1 GSLSKTSVLTDA
13 SGLAATTLTL
23 GTAPGANTV
32 TATVASAGVSGSP
45 VTFTETAGAT
55 GIAVWTG
62 AADGNWSNAGNW
74 NPALVPGSGDSVV
87 VGPGPNQPSLTA
99 TTSIAALSIAT
110 GGSVTLN
117 AQTLSVARTL
127 ATTGTGLLV
136 MTDPAD
142 LVQVGGNAV
151 FDGGNELNSLSAGTL
166 VIAGNLTQLATN
178 SADSYHP
185 SNTHITR
192 FTGQNPAISF
202 ATPGL
207 VPGSS
212 HFENVEWT
220 GTGTLTLGSNVMAH
234 GTLSAGASGI
244 TGTITSA
251 GHGLTLGGLNS
262 VATVLDNTTLTIEAL
277 TAVPVALANVT
288 FQGLPTSATQLTVD
302 GPGAPT
308 AGTVANFTFM
318 PLTTGNTG
326 FYVRANDTD
335 GATPD
340 VLSLTVTNDP
350 GNGLAFTQ
358 QVNGAIVNW
367 SGAPVIAWTGAMS
380 TDWNTA
386 GNWNPAVV
394 PTATSFVTIPL
405 VPNQPLIGSAAL
417 AQDVTVQTGAT
428 LTIDGG
434 VGGLLVASGNLTVN
448 GTLTGPSSQVSTLNL
463 NAPSGSSVQL
473 TALVVGGILNVQ
485 GSYNVA
491 TTQFTGTGQAVPLL
505 SYADVIVT
513 GSALLP
519 ASSLLTLTGN
529 MSVLGQLD
537 FNGGGLVTGGA
548 FQTTGT
554 GTITMTQTGELL
566 RVGGAAVF
574 AGASTAGLLTDGRTE
589 FRGDFAQTGDPQ
601 AFAPSGNHVTLLN
614 VIGAHAVFFTN
625 PGPTQSHFNQ
635 LDVSGAGGAISLG
648 SDIQITGS
656 LTSTPGG
663 AAPALDGSGNVAHIL
678 AAGANITSLDLTN
691 ATLALDGGPITSLS
705 GINFQSYPD
714 TATALTVRHPGQ
726 AAAFVLSNLTFG
738 VVPTTG
744 FYLRADD
751 SNPSDGLTL

>member
-1 GSLSKTSVLTDA
+1 
-13 SGLAATTLTL
+13 
-23 GTAPGANTV
+23 
-32 TATVASAGVSGSP
+32 
-45 VTFTETAGAT
+45 
-55 GIAVWTG
+55 
-62 AADGNWSNAGNW
+62 
-74 NPALVPGSGDSVV
+74 
-87 VGPGPNQPSLTA
+87 
-99 TTSIAALSIAT
+99 
-110 GGSVTLN
+110 
-117 AQTLSVARTL
+117 
-127 ATTGTGLLV
+127 
-136 MTDPAD
+136 
-142 LVQVGGNAV
+142 VQVGGNAV

-166 VIAGNLTQLATN
+166 VIAGNLTQLASN
-178 SADSYHP
+178 NADSYHP

-192 FTGQNPAISF
+192 FTGQNPSISF

-207 VPGSS
+207 IPGSS
-212 HFENVEWT
+212 HFETVEWT
-220 GTGTLTLGSNVMAH
+220 GSGTMTLGSDVMAH

-244 TGTITSA
+244 TGTVTSA
-251 GHGLTLGGLNS
+251 GHGLTLGGLSS
-262 VATVLDNTTLTIEAL
+262 VATVLNNTTLTIEAA

-335 GATPD
+335 GA
-340 VLSLTVTNDP
+340 SLNALAFTVTNDP
-350 GNGLAFTQ
+350 GNGPAFTQ
-358 QVNGAIVNW
+358 EVNGAIVNW
-367 SGAPVIAWTGAMS
+367 GSAPVIAWTGAVS

-394 PTATSFVTIPL
+394 PTATSFVTIAPAT
-405 VPNQPLIGSAAL
+405 NQPLIGTGVVVQNL
-417 AQDVTVQTGAT
+417 TVQASAT
-428 LTIDGG
+428 LTVDGSVGG
-434 VGGLLVASGNLTVN
+434 VLATNGNLTVN
-448 GTLTGPSSQVSTLNL
+448 GALTGPAGQVSAAGNVS
-463 NAPSGSSVQL
+463 APLGSSIQL
-473 TALVVGGILNVQ
+473 AGLLVTGALSVQ

-491 TTQFTGTGQAVPLL
+491 ATTFSGTGQTVPILP
-505 SYADVIVT
+505 YTDVLIN

-519 ASSLLTLTGN
+519 AASTVTLSGN
-529 MSVLGQLD
+529 MVIVGQLD
-537 FNGGGLVTGGA
+537 FNGGTLVTGA
-548 FQTTGT
+548 SFQTTGT
-554 GTITMTQTGELL
+554 ATITMTQAGELL
-566 RVGGAAVF
+566 QVGGSTVF
-574 AGASTAGLLTDGRTE
+574 AGGSTAGLLTDGRTD
-589 FRGDFAQTGDPQ
+589 FRGDFAQAGDPQ
-601 AFAPSGNHVTLLN
+601 AFAPSGNHITQLS
-614 VIGAHAVFFTN
+614 VIGAHSVFFTN
-625 PGPTQSHFNQ
+625 PSPTGSHFNQ

-663 AAPALDGSGNVAHIL
+663 GAPALDGSGNVAHIL
-678 AAGANITSLDLTN
+678 AAGANITALDLTN
-691 ATLALDGGPITSLS
+691 ATLALDGGPITSLK